1 MIGSTLQLSLNRAKV
16 SFLPCGTNEKFIN
29 LCRIAG
35 PVSYFNCPNL
45 PAKNKSGKR
54 WGTLPVWTDEILCFH
69 SNTRKKK
76 WRKTVIRELKAMK
89 NPTYVPQRDLLFQRN
104 HGLMLLVLFQLHRL
118 ISREAVRKN
127 ILFFPFKLSSRWRA
141 SKHRLSQSQ
150 RGFIQQLYWKLFLL
164 STIL

>member
-35 PVSYFNCPNL
+35 PVSYFNCQNL
-45 PAKNKSGKR
+45 PAKNKTGKR
-54 WGTLPVWTDEILCFH
+54 WGTLPEILCFH
-69 SNTRKKK
+69 STTRNK
-76 WRKTVIRELKAMK
+76 WRKTVNRELKAIK
-89 NPTYVPQRDLLFQRN
+89 NPTNVPQRDLLFQRN
-104 HGLMLLVLFQLHRL
+104 HGLLLLLLLQLHWL
-118 ISREAVRKN
+118 ISRKAVRKN
-127 ILFFPFKLSSRWRA
+127 ILFFPFKISYSSWWRA

-150 RGFIQQLYWKLFLL
+150 KVSSSNFIENSLFL